1 MFKASRKGFISQ
13 KSREHETE
21 LWSDTAY
28 VSYSINWEGL
38 LISDQFLWPIKK
50 NSVSGLKMFAA
61 NYLSDY
67 LKKDISSY
75 SRESIESKYD
85 TSLIIIV
92 DFTNQVANIISK
104 EIQL

>member
-1 MFKASRKGFISQ
+1 
-13 KSREHETE
+13 
-21 LWSDTAY
+21 
-28 VSYSINWEGL
+28 
-38 LISDQFLWPIKK
+38 
-50 NSVSGLKMFAA
+50 MFAA